1 MKVGWHR
8 AHCCPWCLRT
18 GTTHPGPRG
27 WRDVIVTLRVAQPDA
42 VAAGSG
48 QPTQGTGTGGGRGVK
63 RGHCHSCPPPPAS
76 SCRGCT
82 EGPGVP
88 QLPVLLGGPSQM
100 ESHTP
105 AHPGGAESSVHL
117 ILTTWL
123 SWDPQIQSP
132 LFPIAQ
138 TSVPLCLTQI
148 LIIFPVRAGQQD
160 LHLPVSPAGPLP

>member
-1 MKVGWHR
+1 M
-8 AHCCPWCLRT
+8 A
-18 GTTHPGPRG
+18 
-27 WRDVIVTLRVAQPDA
+27 LRVAQPDA

-82 EGPGVP
+82 EGPGIP
-88 QLPVLLGGPSQM
+88 QLPIFLGGPSQT

-123 SWDPQIQSP
+123 SWGPQIQSP

-148 LIIFPVRAGQQD
+148 LIIFPVRQVSRTLIFQSPKLGPYHRQR
-160 LHLPVSPAGPLP
+160 HLQTHICP